1 MTPRATS
8 MSLSLWVLSS
18 SPFPPSF
25 QARVSSKSTRDN
37 TSDTSAMT
45 APIAVR
51 AASIIDD
58 AGASLGCLAL
68 AAFARVIWRTL
79 PRHNAWLVILLAG
92 FAWIAVSLSLWLFR
106 KSRFAQLL

>member
-1 MTPRATS
+1 MGPFFLAFPAIFS
-8 MSLSLWVLSS
+8 GASLIEKHEG
-18 SPFPPSF
+18 
-25 QARVSSKSTRDN
+25 QHKRHIGYDGTNRG
-37 TSDTSAMT
+37 
-45 APIAVR
+45 R